1 VSFIGF
7 FWLILIFFVI
17 SVGPQRGHF
26 WLSWKVYYAKL
37 NSLLDEY
44 EATTMMCVPTVTEVL
59 HAKGAIRSVG
69 SQRDPA
75 IFEKPMLDTVFINT
89 YKATTL
95 MRNMPATSAKWKEWE
110 VCVPLSICV
119 YICEDHVCI
128 CMYTHAHE
136 NIHTYAHWQNVQS
149 DKSVC
154 VSVVGG

>member
-1 VSFIGF
+1 M
-7 FWLILIFFVI
+7 FV
-17 SVGPQRGHF
+17 VPQRGHF

-44 EATTMMCVPTVTEVL
+44 EPTTMMCVPTVTEVL

-95 MRNMPATSAKWKEWE
+95 MRHMPAISAKWKEWE
-110 VCVPLSICV
+110 VCVFLYIYV

-128 CMYTHAHE
+128 CMYTHAHAY
-136 NIHTYAHWQNVQS
+136 IHTYAHWQNVNS
-149 DKSVC
+149 ENSLC
-154 VSVVGG
+154 VGAVGG